1 MAIVWALAGAFLGS
15 ITCSLTTAEWW
26 FLCLIWGGMVGFI
39 AGAIT
44 GTDLRV
50 TGIAVA
56 GFVVAATALS
66 LRSAVAPSPYPGDL
80 QGDEAAR
87 AAFATSWGMPPGR
100 TIPAV
105 VSGVA
110 RGVGAVLLF
119 GGPIWSA
126 MIGATIKRRK
136 GWK

>member
-15 ITCSLTTAEWW
+15 IS
-26 FLCLIWGGMVGFI
+26 
-39 AGAIT
+39 GAIT

-66 LRSAVAPSPYPGDL
+66 LRFAVAPSRYPGDL

-87 AAFATSWGMPPGR
+87 AAFATSRGMPPGQ